1 MNSRFD
7 PDQAAYYK
15 SGMKKS
21 TWTDSSDI
29 QKDEPSFFFY
39 DLETSGISPREDRI
53 MQFAGQRTN
62 LELEPLGEPVNIL
75 IKLNNDTLPSPEAI
89 MVTHILPQETVK
101 NGMTEAEFCRIA
113 MNEII
118 LCVLTMNICAICGG
132 EIFMIHMN
140 GSGRMVGAAGI
151 Y

>member
-7 PDQAAYYK
+7 PDQAVYYK

-113 MNEII
+113 MNEIFTANTI
-118 LCVLTMNICAICGG
+118 SCGYNSVRFDD
-132 EIFMIHMN
+132 EHMRYLFWRN
-140 GSGRMVGAAGI
+140 F
-151 Y
+151 YDPDL

>member
-21 TWTDSSDI
+21 VWPDSSDI

-62 LELEPLGEPVNIL
+62 LDLEPIGEPVNIL
-75 IKLNNDTLPSPEAI
+75 IKLNNDTLPNPEAI
-89 MVTHILPQETVK
+89 MVV
-101 NGMTEAEFCRIA
+101 
-113 MNEII
+113 II
-118 LCVLTMNICAICGG
+118 LCVLMMSICVICGG
-132 EIFMIHMN
+132 EIFMIHTN
-140 GSGRMVGAAGI
+140 GSGRMAGAAGI